1 MVGTM
6 SLPGCK
12 LTALRVPNNLLDPH
26 DPMMTVLTDSQIFPP
41 VFGSVD
47 IHLIMSTGA
56 AKAWLSF
63 IVLQTIE
70 EIMENDKLILDAL
83 RQHIVNWW
91 DTLKDE
97 ANLGGMQIGRYKA
110 CCVGTVETGFPNRDV
125 QQNAERSLWLD
136 ARGGWGRSNEA

>member
-1 MVGTM
+1 
-6 SLPGCK
+6 
-12 LTALRVPNNLLDPH
+12 
-26 DPMMTVLTDSQIFPP
+26 MMTVLTDSQIFPP